1 MIGDVTYEM
10 RLLNDCDRL
19 VERAQILVYKL
30 KKGKSVRGD
39 ALKMRE
45 LTENI
50 VENAFGKD
58 GVEVNHD

>member
-1 MIGDVTYEM
+1 MIDDLTYEM

-19 VERAQILVYKL
+19 VERAQILAYKL
-30 KKGKSVRGD
+30 KKGQTVRKE
-39 ALKMRE
+39 ALVMRE

-58 GVEVNHD
+58 GDTP

>member
-1 MIGDVTYEM
+1 MDDVTYEM

-19 VERAQILVYKL
+19 VERAQILAYRL
-30 KKGKSVRGD
+30 KKGQSVRRE
-39 ALKMRE
+39 ALVMRE

-58 GVEVNHD
+58 GVLA

>member
-1 MIGDVTYEM
+1 VIDDLTYEM

-19 VERAQILVYKL
+19 VERAQILASKL
-30 KKGKSVRGD
+30 KKRQSVRKE
-39 ALKMRE
+39 ALVMRE

-58 GVEVNHD
+58 GVTP

>member
-1 MIGDVTYEM
+1 MIDDLTYEM

-19 VERAQILVYKL
+19 VERAQILASKL
-30 KKGKSVRGD
+30 KKRQSVRKE
-39 ALKMRE
+39 ALVMRE

-58 GVEVNHD
+58 GDTP